1 MKLNLD
7 RIHERQARLSSHPLF
22 TGDSLKTLDELHV
35 FMEHHV
41 YAVWDFMSLIK
52 SLQHH
57 VCPSTECWVPTPWT
71 RAGLARII
79 NEIVLGEESD
89 IDMGGHGSIT
99 HHDLYAQAML
109 EIGANGRNFESFI
122 ELVRSSGF
130 DDAME
135 NSHVP
140 PASASFMRTTFSII
154 DSREPWKIAGA
165 FAFGRETLI
174 PGMFQS
180 ILDQMQITAHDAPKF
195 HYYLKRHID
204 LDGDEHGPAAIYMV
218 ETLCEHDPV
227 KIHEAEQAA
236 LMSLDARIRLWD
248 RVHDIIT
255 DPDEMVL
262 YSELFLQ
269 AGVQG

>member
-22 TGDSLKTLDELHV
+22 SGDCLKTLDDLHI

-52 SLQHH
+52 ALQHH
-57 VCPSTECWVPTPWT
+57 VCPSTECWVPTRWT

-89 IDMGGHGSIT
+89 IDMGGKGSIT

-109 EIGANGRNFESFI
+109 EVGANGRKFESFI
-122 ELVRSSGF
+122 ERVRNLGF
-130 DDAME
+130 NDAME
-135 NSHVP
+135 NAAVP
-140 PASASFMRTTFSII
+140 PASASFMKTTFSFIHT
-154 DSREPWKIAGA
+154 REPHVIAGA

-180 ILDQMQITAHDAPKF
+180 LLNQMQITAHDAPKF